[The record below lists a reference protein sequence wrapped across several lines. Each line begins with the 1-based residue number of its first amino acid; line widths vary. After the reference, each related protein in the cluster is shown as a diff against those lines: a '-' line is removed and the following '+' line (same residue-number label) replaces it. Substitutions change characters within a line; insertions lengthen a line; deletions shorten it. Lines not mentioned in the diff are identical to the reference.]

1 MADLVYPP
9 VIVAI
14 KTFWKYLGLKFD
26 FHGEENIPRDGGSIL
41 AINHI
46 GYLDFALTGTAALPI
61 GRYVRFMAKKE
72 IFDNKL
78 AGPLMRGMHH
88 ISVDRS
94 NGSASFVTAL
104 RALRAGEIIGIFP
117 EGTISVSFEIK
128 ELKSGAVRLAMGA
141 GVPIV
146 PTIVWGSQ
154 RIWTKKVK
162 RNLRRQGVPI
172 TVAFGEPLYFDKK
185 SDVEAGE
192 KLLRETM
199 LKMLHEVQEK
209 YPDSHVGQRWAP
221 VRLGG
226 TAPAPLNY
234 RACLRRR
241 IRKQRSRLL
250 VFRLS
255 VTLIRSPNL
264 LSRGSVLHSSLFS
277 WLYWWSVFHSG
288 LSSVTQSTE
297 ALSLFH

>member
-9 VIVAI
+9 VIVAL
-14 KTFWKYLGLKFD
+14 KTFWKYLGLAFD
-26 FHGEENIPRDGGSIL
+26 FEGEENIPREKGAIL

-46 GYLDFALTGTAALPI
+46 GYLDFALAGTAALPAN
-61 GRYVRFMAKKE
+61 RYVRFMAKKE

-88 ISVDRS
+88 ISVDRA

-104 RALRAGEIIGIFP
+104 RALRGGEIIGIFP

-141 GVPIV
+141 GVPII

-162 RNLRRQGVPI
+162 RDLRRKKVPI
-172 TVAFGEPLYFDKK
+172 TVRFGEPIYFEKG

-192 KLLRETM
+192 LALRQKMIE
-199 LKMLHEVQEK
+199 MLHEVQAQ
-209 YPDSHVGQRWAP
+209 YPDSHEGQRWAP

-226 TAPAPLNY
+226 TAPAPLN
-234 RACLRRR
+234 
-241 IRKQRSRLL
+241 
-250 VFRLS
+250 
-255 VTLIRSPNL
+255 
-264 LSRGSVLHSSLFS
+264 
-277 WLYWWSVFHSG
+277 
-288 LSSVTQSTE
+288 
-297 ALSLFH
+297 